1 MSIYMIHSN
10 INKKY
15 EPNQGFNDT
24 SSFTS
29 TMMFKTRRL
38 DFTNIQY
45 GKSPINNTYN
55 QTVIQVVHTSHSSLN
70 LIFKV
75 TREIRKTTSTQQ

>member
-10 INKKY
+10 INKEY

-24 SSFTS
+24 PSFTS

-38 DFTNIQY
+38 DFTSIQY
-45 GKSPINNTYN
+45 RKSPINNNYN
-55 QTVIQVVHTSHSSLN
+55 QTVIQVVNTSHFPLN
-70 LIFKV
+70 
-75 TREIRKTTSTQQ
+75 